1 MEMAAQAGNNAYFD
15 LFRFISIYFD
25 LFWFI
30 LIYFD
35 LFLIYF
41 DLFWFILIYFDF
53 QKVLMMMIAGPNGF
67 EFCPIDC
74 WYIK

>member
-1 MEMAAQAGNNAYFD
+1 MEMAAQAGNNVYFD

-35 LFLIYF
+35 LF
-41 DLFWFILIYFDF
+41 WFILEKEK
-53 QKVLMMMIAGPNGF
+53 KVPVRIRTHDLFA
-67 EFCPIDC
+67 
-74 WYIK
+74 